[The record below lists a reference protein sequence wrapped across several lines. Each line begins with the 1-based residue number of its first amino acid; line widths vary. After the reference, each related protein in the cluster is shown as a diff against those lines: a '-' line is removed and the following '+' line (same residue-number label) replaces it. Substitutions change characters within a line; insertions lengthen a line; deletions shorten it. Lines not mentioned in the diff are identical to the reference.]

1 MKHSFFIRAV
11 FLVLASFGLNAAV
24 MSEMKLDDANMNEV
38 GVVELQQRMAN
49 GDVTATKLVTYYL
62 DRIAATNHQ
71 GPTLNAVISLNPDAL
86 AIAASLDE
94 ERSSGSVRGPL
105 HGIPVLLKDNIN
117 TQDKMPTTAGAL
129 ALANNFATSD
139 AFIVQRLRDAGAII
153 LGKAN
158 LSEWANF
165 RSTNSMSGWSTTG
178 GQTRN
183 PYVLNRNTCGSSSG
197 SAVAVSA
204 NLVPLAV
211 GTETDGSIVCPSAIN
226 GVVGIK
232 PTLGLLSRSGI
243 VPIAHSQDTAG
254 PMAKSVR
261 DAALMLSAMTG
272 VDARDLDSAE
282 SETHRVSDYT
292 AALND
297 DALRGA
303 RIGVTSNMGYFSDKS
318 NTVFAAAITQL
329 KAAGAIVV
337 EVGEMPHSED
347 YGDEEFEVLLYEFKA
362 ELNAYLATVNEQGPV
377 HSLSE
382 LIAFNLQNSDKTMP
396 HFGQEILFMA
406 EERGDLNDETYLKAR
421 EKSRRLARAGID
433 TLLQE
438 HELDAIVMTVNTPAW
453 LTDHV
458 NGDHYKGGSSSPAAV
473 SGYPSVTVPM
483 GNVEGLP
490 VGIAFVGGRWEEAKL
505 IGLAHGFEAQTRAR
519 IVPKFKPSL

>member
-1 MKHSFFIRAV
+1 MMQVFHIRAV
-11 FLVLASFGLNAAV
+11 SLLLVCFGFSAAV
-24 MSEMKLDDANMNEV
+24 MSATKPSDANMNEV
-38 GVVELQQRMAN
+38 GVLELQKRMTL
-49 GDVTATKLVTYYL
+49 GDMTASSITTYYL
-62 DRIAATNHQ
+62 DRIAAMNHE
-71 GPTLNAVISLNPDAL
+71 GPELNAVISVNPDAIK
-86 AIAASLDE
+86 IAAGLDR
-94 ERSSGSVRGPL
+94 ERTAGSVRGPL

-117 TQDKMPTTAGAL
+117 TQDNMPTTAGAL
-129 ALANNFATSD
+129 ALADNFVGKD
-139 AFIVQRLRDAGAII
+139 AFVVERLRAAGAII

-165 RSTNSMSGWSTTG
+165 RSTNSMSGWSSTG

-204 NLVPLAV
+204 NFAPLAV
-211 GTETDGSIVCPSAIN
+211 GTETDGSIVCPSAVN

-232 PTLGLLSRSGI
+232 PTLGLVSRSGI

-272 VDARDLDSAE
+272 VDDKDLDSE
-282 SETHRVSDYT
+282 SSREHVVADYT
-292 AALND
+292 AGLDD

-318 NTVFAAAITQL
+318 NVVFEAALAQL
-329 KAAGAIVV
+329 KAAGAEVI
-337 EVGEMPHSED
+337 EVGAMPHSED
-347 YGDEEFEVLLYEFKA
+347 YGDDEFEVLLYEFKT
-362 ELNAYLATVNEQGPV
+362 ELNAYLKTVDEKGPV

-396 HFGQEILFMA
+396 FFGQELLFMA
-406 EERGDLNDETYLKAR
+406 QERGELSDEKYLKAR

-433 TLLQE
+433 SLLQE
-438 HELDAIVMTVNTPAW
+438 HKLDAIVMTVNTPAW
-453 LTDHV
+453 LTDSV

-483 GNVEGLP
+483 GDVRGLP
-490 VGIAFVGGRWEEAKL
+490 VGIAFVGGRWEDAKV
-505 IGLAHGFEAQTRAR
+505 IGLAHGFEVNSKAR
-519 IVPKFKPSL
+519 IVPGYEESL